1 MYVEGYHAGLASVE
15 PDDPVRRPA
24 TLNSASEMTRSS
36 LLRAGSGALLL
47 ACITALPALAQA
59 NGAAGGA
66 GRSGGQ
72 PAYQIQ
78 PSGRAVTVIE
88 IAQRVAAGTPAD
100 QRPAPKKVLIDYGQP
115 HARGRDVGPLVPT
128 TTWWR
133 AGANA
138 ATTLTT
144 EVDLNINGTLVPQGS
159 YTLFVQRSANGAQLI
174 VNKQLGQWGTAYD
187 QKQDLARIDM
197 RVRTLS
203 QPLDALQIALVPTP
217 GSLKGVLR
225 MVWGTIEMETEWEAK
240 P

>member
-1 MYVEGYHAGLASVE
+1 MI
-15 PDDPVRRPA
+15 
-24 TLNSASEMTRSS
+24 RSS
-36 LLRAGSGALLL
+36 LLRTGSGVAVLSFIF
-47 ACITALPALAQA
+47 ANASAAQG
-59 NGAAGGA
+59 NGATGGA
-66 GRSGGQ
+66 ARPAGP

-78 PSGRAVTVIE
+78 VSGRAVTAIE
-88 IAQRVAAGTPAD
+88 VAQRVPANTPAD
-100 QRPAPKKVLIDYGQP
+100 QRPAPKKILIDYGQP

-133 AGANA
+133 AGANS
-138 ATTLTT
+138 ATTFTT
-144 EVDLNINGTLVPQGS
+144 EVDLVLNGTPIPQGS
-159 YTLFVQRSANGAQLI
+159 YTLFVQRSATGAQLI
-174 VNKQLGQWGTAYD
+174 VNRQLGQWGTAYD

-225 MVWGTIEMETEWEAK
+225 IVWGTIELETDWEAK